1 MTDKKAY
8 ADALMDAVGRIDDD
22 LITEAASYK
31 RKTPGYLKAAIG
43 MAASFLILFTVMIPV
58 LVRTLP
64 RGSQSAAPSGL
75 LDVLSSA
82 GSATVSS
89 VEPVGQPRIIWQVD
103 GEDVYH
109 VINVSGSVAS
119 ALSAQSGKGTR
130 SDGGEE
136 YGFRLWVTDGS
147 GRFVTPQLSASDG
160 NVGCTVFDYGEEYE
174 FSPQAE
180 RIIKEAVKTAKG

>member
-75 LDVLSSA
+75 PGVLASA
-82 GSATVSS
+82 VASTVSS
-89 VEPVGQPRIIWQVD
+89 VEPVGQPRIIWQLD

-174 FSPQAE
+174 LSPQAE
-180 RIIKEAVKTAKG
+180 RIIKEAVRTAKG